1 MSNASSPW
9 HLPSPS
15 SSAESLPGSFQ
26 DVSSSSARSSSSSS
40 TETSPQIHSRHGLR
54 ECDLASST
62 SSSCLSSPVSNLAAK
77 SPVPTVCDW
86 PMAVVK
92 VASIVHP
99 SGEAVNLETA
109 AFGVSVRSVGD
120 LQERIRG
127 MNADKLVKVA
137 LICPQGRIL
146 EDCRPVELGKKDD
159 EGVILTALITPVKL
173 EVSPGTLL
181 QRMAKP
187 KAADNDSDED
197 ILPCGLDLPCDSFV
211 IWPGMD
217 PRNRSEESYVP
228 DLDTIPEARGECQ
241 TWTQFHVP
249 VLCPVCRGEGR
260 CGIFGHRGFG
270 VLTRP
275 CKRCEGMGRVR
286 Q

>member
-1 MSNASSPW
+1 
-9 HLPSPS
+9 
-15 SSAESLPGSFQ
+15 
-26 DVSSSSARSSSSSS
+26 
-40 TETSPQIHSRHGLR
+40 
-54 ECDLASST
+54 
-62 SSSCLSSPVSNLAAK
+62 
-77 SPVPTVCDW
+77 
-86 PMAVVK
+86 MAVVK

-120 LQERIRG
+120 LRERIRG

-159 EGVILTALITPVKL
+159 EGVVLTALITPVKL

-187 KAADNDSDED
+187 KAADNDSDD
-197 ILPCGLDLPCDSFV
+197 DTLPCGLDLPCDSFV

-228 DLDTIPEARGECQ
+228 DLDTIPEAL
-241 TWTQFHVP
+241 